1 MGQLIDTEHS
11 IFKEFPTDFHTDWQ
25 WWIMATKRAG
35 DSAASH
41 EDDHYGDG
49 QLCFFTSH
57 GTTDRVSM
65 PEGKSI
71 AIHHGIA

>member
-1 MGQLIDTEHS
+1 MVDYGNE
-11 IFKEFPTDFHTDWQ
+11 
-25 WWIMATKRAG
+25 AGG
-35 DSAASH
+35 DSTASH

-49 QLCFFTSH
+49 QLCILTPH
-57 GTTDRVSM
+57 GTDDRVSM